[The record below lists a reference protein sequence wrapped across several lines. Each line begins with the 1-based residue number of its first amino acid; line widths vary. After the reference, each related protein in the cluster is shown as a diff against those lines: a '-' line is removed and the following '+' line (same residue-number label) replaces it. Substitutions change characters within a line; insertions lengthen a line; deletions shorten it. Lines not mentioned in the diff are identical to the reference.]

1 LLKLNNLR
9 RIEML
14 DSTTTV
20 VNGIDLKA
28 LDETVD
34 AINKDA
40 GCANVQFRVRTD
52 WLGQTR
58 SESTVDGYRI
68 GGQEVARTFK
78 IVADEPHELLGANSA
93 PNPQELLMSAVNAC
107 MMVGYVAQASIRGIR
122 LESCTIE
129 TDGELD
135 LRGFL
140 GLDATVPNGYRR
152 INYVVTLKGDGTRE
166 QYQEIHEAVRAT
178 SPNFFNMAQPIEMCG
193 SLRVG

>member
-1 LLKLNNLR
+1 
-9 RIEML
+9 ML

-20 VNGIDLKA
+20 INGIDLKA

-40 GCANVQFRVRTD
+40 GCGNVQFRVKTD

-68 GGQEVARTFK
+68 GGEEVARTFK
-78 IVADEPHELLGANSA
+78 IIADEPHELLGTNSA

-107 MMVGYVAQASIRGIR
+107 MMVGYVAQASVRGIR

-129 TDGELD
+129 TQGELD

-140 GLDATVPNGYRR
+140 GLDDKVPAGYRR
-152 INYVVTLKGDGTRE
+152 IDYLVTLKGDGTPE
-166 QYQEIHEAVRAT
+166 QYEEIHQAEAA
-178 SPNFFNMAQPIEMCG
+178 
-193 SLRVG
+193 